1 MQRRDRSVLRS
12 AHRLAVQRDDVF
24 HNADE
29 AANPFPETRFEDV
42 RIQHAENVAKGVMR
56 GCAMREVKKSF
67 EPFPFVFAPVG
78 DFDPVIRATQHRA
91 DRHHDD
97 LAQTIAF
104 GWSTTRVFQA
114 GKNRQQGHRYAR
126 KRRE

>member
-42 RIQHAENVAKGVMR
+42 WIQHAENIAKGVMR
-56 GCAMREVKKSF
+56 GRSMREVKKSF
-67 EPFPFVFAPVG
+67 EPSPFVFAPVG

-104 GWSTTRVFQA
+104 GRSATRVFHA